1 MHMTHDPRLRSS
13 VAHLPT
19 LEKIMNGNNPFE
31 LIDTPLGTMERW
43 RAEAMLIGSTSG
55 IQDVYRT
62 IRDDASAAAARA
74 DEAQAQR
81 TLIQHVLDQITEFER
96 RFDAHVA
103 RLAEAEDK
111 RRADEARKARF
122 DEEEIELPP
131 DLAARQASSPARK
144 IEDDDTHAHSP
155 GGELHSVAPKEEPS
169 LSSELP
175 EPPLEVEDAEGD
187 LPPELHD
194 PLDPVPEPRGK
205 VVSQPVSISLNEE

>member
-1 MHMTHDPRLRSS
+1 MTHDPRLRSS

-103 RLAEAEDK
+103 RLAEAEAK
-111 RRADEARKARF
+111 RRADENAAREF
-122 DEEEIELPP
+122 EEEPLSLPP
-131 DLAARQASSPARK
+131 GDPPGADPVVAADQPT
-144 IEDDDTHAHSP
+144 DDPP
-155 GGELHSVAPKEEPS
+155 GISKDPG
-169 LSSELP
+169 ELP
-175 EPPLEVEDAEGD
+175 EPSLELEDSLGD
-187 LPPELHD
+187 LPEKLRDLP
-194 PLDPVPEPRGK
+194 DPVEPPKGK
-205 VVSQPVSISLNEE
+205 VYPQPIAISLNKE